1 MARAESSKDAENNGV
16 KANTQGAPSN
26 YELPWYECTPLPH
39 ATYSNK
45 MTGSRNIARSSSTT
59 LSATPRLSNA

>member
-26 YELPWYECTPLPH
+26 YELPWY
-39 ATYSNK
+39 AAF
-45 MTGSRNIARSSSTT
+45 RNAHSSM
-59 LSATPRLSNA
+59 R

>member
-26 YELPWYECTPLPH
+26 YELPWYAATQH
-39 ATYSNK
+39 AH
-45 MTGSRNIARSSSTT
+45 
-59 LSATPRLSNA
+59 LSIR